1 MARSGP
7 EALAG
12 VRAGAGSWGSAR
24 MRSGSR
30 AGALTGVRARAT
42 AGRATGTGDRAWVL
56 GRTRTEAPTGAMA
69 RRMLIALALARI
81 GTGTDG
87 LALVRTGDRA

>member
-12 VRAGAGSWGSAR
+12 VRAGALTRAEAGSCGSAR
-24 MRSGSR
+24 IRSGSR

-56 GRTRTEAPTGAMA
+56 GRTRTETPTG
-69 RRMLIALALARI
+69 ALARI
-81 GTGTDG
+81 GAGTDG
-87 LALVRTGDRA
+87 LALVRTGHRA